1 MGIYFHIPF
10 CKKAC
15 HYCDFH
21 FSTVLKNRDEMV
33 ESLIRELAYRANEW
47 KGQSV
52 KTIYFGGGTPSLLQ
66 EKHWNDLAN
75 AIHQYLHLSERV
87 EFTVE
92 VNPDDVSED
101 ALSVWKS
108 IGVNRLSVGVQSM
121 DDEVLKWMNR
131 AHSAEQA
138 VSAIRLAQEN
148 GWDNINVDFIYGHR
162 QYTSGNT
169 YEDLKQLLTLQPQH
183 VSAYALTVEQKTALD
198 FQVKKKRYTPPAQEA
213 VVEDFFTVHD
223 VLIQAGMDHYELS
236 NYALSGKASQ
246 HNSRYWSG
254 DPYLG
259 IGPSAHSFDGIQ
271 TRSWN
276 LSNNQSYIRHFLHK
290 EMEGITT
297 AEVLSNR
304 DRANEYW
311 MTGLR
316 TAQGVHLQK
325 FSSDFDQP
333 ITIRQWQALRKWEAT
348 DHLHIGEHSI
358 TCTLK
363 GWMVLDAILVDLF
376 FEE

>member
-33 ESLIRELAYRANEW
+33 ESLIRELAYRANEC

-101 ALSVWKS
+101 ALSVWNS

-169 YEDLKQLLTLQPQH
+169 HEDLKQLLTLQPQH

-198 FQVKKKRYTPPAQEA
+198 FQVKKKRYTPPPQEA

-276 LSNNQSYIRHFLHK
+276 LSNNQIYIRHFLHK

-297 AEVLSNR
+297 AEVLTNK

-325 FSSDFDQP
+325 FFSDFDQP

-348 DHLHIGEHSI
+348 DHLRIGEHSI
-358 TCTLK
+358 NCTLK